1 MKNKKIII
9 ISSVVLI
16 IVVALLIGI
25 LYFTTDLFKSNKD
38 LFYEY
43 IGKTKII
50 DSNFVETYVTAYKK
64 IQANDYSSSM
74 VIDFSEKQSNG
85 IENNTQKILEI
96 KSNGLKSVNKNQ
108 AYNDYT
114 LTIENQQLGT
124 IKLLK
129 DGNMYGIGADNI
141 LAKYIGVENSNLRN
155 FFSKLGISRN
165 RRFAGW
171 NTYD

>member
-16 IVVALLIGI
+16 IIIAILLGV
-25 LYFTTDLFKSNKD
+25 LYFTTDLFKNNKD

-50 DSNFVETYVTAYKK
+50 DSNFTQTYLASYKK

-85 IENNTQKILEI
+85 VENNTQKILEI

-124 IKLLK
+124 IKFLK
-129 DGNMYGIGADNI
+129 DGNIYALGADNI
-141 LAKYIGVENSNLRN
+141 LAKYIGIENSNLRN

-165 RRFAGW
+165 GRF
-171 NTYD
+171 TR